1 MPRRSRTPSIPRR
14 HTARRSRRASSQSS
28 ISSNDSRKRTRYD
41 RYYEERTLSPQ
52 VRSEVRMVPAATTSA
67 TNSTASEGRI
77 KYLETMLQQL
87 LERDTRNQRADFL
100 PPRITVHADCIPEF
114 APGHP
119 QLSASKWLEKIEQL
133 AELNRWDDITKIYH
147 MQSRLTGIAKSW
159 YENLQSYNH
168 TWDQWKEMIV
178 KTFPEFNDFASTL
191 KKLIFRVKLSNETMT
206 QYYFAKM
213 QLLRACDIK
222 DKNAVSLL
230 IDGLRDTT
238 LQTGARA
245 GRFQTPE
252 ALYQEYLSTVNE
264 QPVSTNSRKDTR
276 IYFERNSGN
285 ERQIVQEVSGAL
297 RCYNCRLRGHIS
309 TKCPKPKIE
318 CTTCKRLGHTA
329 ATCTRKSHHN
339 PGPSS

>member
-1 MPRRSRTPSIPRR
+1 MPRRSRTPSIPRH

-67 TNSTASEGRI
+67 TNSTASEDRI

-191 KKLIFRVKLSNETMT
+191 KKNL
-206 QYYFAKM
+206 YFA
-213 QLLRACDIK
+213 
-222 DKNAVSLL
+222 
-230 IDGLRDTT
+230 
-238 LQTGARA
+238 
-245 GRFQTPE
+245 
-252 ALYQEYLSTVNE
+252 
-264 QPVSTNSRKDTR
+264 
-276 IYFERNSGN
+276 
-285 ERQIVQEVSGAL
+285 
-297 RCYNCRLRGHIS
+297 
-309 TKCPKPKIE
+309 
-318 CTTCKRLGHTA
+318 
-329 ATCTRKSHHN
+329 
-339 PGPSS
+339 